1 MNATKQQHHI
11 HSTGLKWRWRMK
23 RCQKKTNVFKKMCKF
38 FVGAEERERE
48 DGPRDKTAK
57 NETKKRPAKHL
68 PVESFNVCARA
79 HYAQSQC
86 YIEHH
91 TSNDKKKTL
100 YKVKPSTITCE
111 KSTKELCWT
120 KQTRWIATAAAAAPT
135 TTTNNKNFL
144 LCIFPSLSFR
154 RVCYSI
160 ALWRCKSLS
169 LLVSVVVA
177 CLLFPFS
184 LIIPSLCC
192 FFSSK
197 PHGYILHV
205 LHFTVRLRSVHCAVH
220 TSSTC

>member
-1 MNATKQQHHI
+1 
-11 HSTGLKWRWRMK
+11 MK
-23 RCQKKTNVFKKMCKF
+23 MKNEAMPKKTNVFKKMCKF

-48 DGPRDKTAK
+48 RRRAKRQDSEEWNEKTASK
-57 NETKKRPAKHL
+57 TLASRIL
-68 PVESFNVCARA
+68 QCVCASALRA
-79 HYAQSQC
+79 VTVLHWTPHEQRQ
-86 YIEHH
+86 
-91 TSNDKKKTL
+91 KKTL